1 VATSSVYL
9 SGGPCNGRTVPA
21 SEIQGGLVGY
31 ILCRGHYYLDSGRT
45 RPNGN
50 TIFADSGTSAPQPPS
65 GGGSTGP
72 GIVPNVYKS
81 WGDLRSA
88 VNRDLPRS
96 FVAINHVMDGTKRKL
111 RHSRKVRH

>member
-1 VATSSVYL
+1 MATSSVYL

-65 GGGSTGP
+65 GGGGTSAGVAP
-72 GIVPNVYKS
+72 QAHQG
-81 WGDLRSA
+81 WGGLRQSL
-88 VNRDLPRS
+88 NRDLPTALR
-96 FVAINHVMDGTKRKL
+96 AIHRNQQAAL
-111 RHSRKVRH
+111 RELARRRRVHS